1 MTTKEIYIPRKV
13 TLYSHGIVISVVKSS
28 NLRKAWNRE
37 RWMVRLDADHGE
49 NYANVCWRG
58 KSRADTLR

>member
-1 MTTKEIYIPRKV
+1 MTTKEIPRKV

-37 RWMVRLDADHGE
+37 RWMVCLDADHGE
-49 NYANVCWRG
+49 NYANVCWWG
-58 KSRADTLR
+58 KSREDTLR